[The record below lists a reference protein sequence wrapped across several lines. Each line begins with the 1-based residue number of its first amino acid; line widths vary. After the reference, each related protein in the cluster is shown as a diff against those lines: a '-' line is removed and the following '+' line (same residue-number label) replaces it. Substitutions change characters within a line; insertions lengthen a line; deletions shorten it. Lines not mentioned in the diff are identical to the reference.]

1 MSPSNRRTF
10 GFQWDG
16 AEAELKV
23 RKDRIVV
30 APRATTGVS
39 RQNKN
44 SRAAHN
50 AWGGKNMVEQCKFD
64 SRVTAF
70 AAGEKAFAERGCRA
84 SLKQG
89 VSKPQMQS
97 PLLELLNGGGQQV
110 LGGREVV
117 GGNDVQ
123 VAQDHNMVLTFSI
136 QTDEGFHVLP

>member
-1 MSPSNRRTF
+1 MATDRKSEKTLFKLTLSRVSAAASKSPRRVSGGVDGWLSLMSRPLPWRVVVSPSNRRTF
-10 GFQWDG
+10 GFQWDR

-23 RKDRIVV
+23 CEDRIVV

-44 SRAAHN
+44 GRAAHN
-50 AWGGKNMVEQCKFD
+50 AWGGKNMVEQCKFN

-89 VSKPQMQS
+89 V
-97 PLLELLNGGGQQV
+97 
-110 LGGREVV
+110 R
-117 GGNDVQ
+117 
-123 VAQDHNMVLTFSI
+123 
-136 QTDEGFHVLP
+136 